1 MPLGCL
7 ALHLTRLHI
16 QRGIQR
22 QSAITAVFETV
33 ALQSAWRQREHRIQT
48 IQRLNGGFLV
58 YAKHSRMLWR
68 SHVQADH
75 VGSIV
80 FKIRIVAR
88 HVAFQAMG
96 TDIGLSQN
104 ALHRVL
110 ADAEATR
117 QLTARPMGG
126 TVVRAIL
133 ERGQYPSLQL
143 GCSYR
148 RLLARMPLFYQPCDT
163 MRAKSLLPTRDSR
176 SRGTQHLLDLPVRD
190 ALAQQQ
196 HHARS
201 HHITC
206 RKSPRL
212 RHLLQFLSLF
222 LAHNNRSSPEWHV
235 YEALNPR

>member
-1 MPLGCL
+1 MV
-7 ALHLTRLHI
+7 R
-16 QRGIQR
+16 RG
-22 QSAITAVFETV
+22 
-33 ALQSAWRQREHRIQT
+33 
-48 IQRLNGGFLV
+48 
-58 YAKHSRMLWR
+58 
-68 SHVQADH
+68 HVQTDQL
-75 VGSIV
+75 GSLV

-126 TVVRAIL
+126 TVLRAIL
-133 ERGQYPSLQL
+133 DRGQYPSLQL

-148 RLLARMPLFYQPCDT
+148 GLRARMPLLHQPCHT

-176 SRGTQHLLDLPVRD
+176 SRGIQHLLDLPVRD

-196 HHARS
+196 HHTRP
-201 HHITC
+201 HHITWKYSRRVLARAAFESC
-206 RKSPRL
+206 
-212 RHLLQFLSLF
+212 LSLALRGSNRA
-222 LAHNNRSSPEWHV
+222 LAH
-235 YEALNPR
+235 L